1 LLLGMGCLVPADSF
15 SKFDKEIILA
25 MAHLYLDDFQNE
37 RKLEELRC
45 QLDNYVKNFH
55 DDSRF
60 SDIKG
65 IGDLCRKLVEKK
77 TYYLSSCVSRPWSE
91 YILQ

>member
-1 LLLGMGCLVPADSF
+1 MYPADSF

-45 QLDNYVKNFH
+45 QLDNYVKNFR
-55 DDSRF
+55 DDSIF

-77 TYYLSSCVSRPWSE
+77 HTTFPLVFCDRGASIFCNE
-91 YILQ
+91 IH

>member
-1 LLLGMGCLVPADSF
+1 MYHADSF